1 MPPELQNRLRV
12 RLSIQYLSIHGVMPG
27 RDHLTRKGH
36 GDPRQPAGF
45 LISTSLVRPL
55 VPDHS

>member
-36 GDPRQPAGF
+36 GDHASRQ
-45 LISTSLVRPL
+45 
-55 VPDHS
+55 HSSFPFR